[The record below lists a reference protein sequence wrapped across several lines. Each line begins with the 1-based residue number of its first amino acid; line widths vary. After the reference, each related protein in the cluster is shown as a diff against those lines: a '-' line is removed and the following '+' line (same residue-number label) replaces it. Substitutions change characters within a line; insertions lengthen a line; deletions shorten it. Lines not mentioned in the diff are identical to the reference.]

1 MRAIA
6 ADAEVDPRLITH
18 FFGSKQQLFAAV
30 VELPFDPEAVFPMLL
45 SGGDEGLGRR
55 LAEFILNVLENPQ
68 SRNIVTGIIRAAASE
83 EAAAAQ
89 IRDRVVARML
99 TPLAEHVGADRP
111 ELRAAMIG
119 SQVVGLTFA
128 RNVVEVPALKSAD
141 RAELVSLLGRVFD
154 IYLRAPLTPADG

>member
-1 MRAIA
+1 MPSRRTPRSIR
-6 ADAEVDPRLITH
+6 RLITH

-45 SGGDEGLGRR
+45 SGSDDGLGGR

-99 TPLAEHVGADRP
+99 TPLAEHVG
-111 ELRAAMIG
+111 
-119 SQVVGLTFA
+119 QTA
-128 RNVVEVPALKSAD
+128 RSFEP
-141 RAELVSLLGRVFD
+141 R
-154 IYLRAPLTPADG
+154 